1 MRKNVVS
8 AILLASA
15 TLIAL
20 AAGCASTAVNE
31 RPEPNVV
38 ELWSVP
44 SHAEVSLDCGA
55 GRVEKGTTPLRVDVP
70 RYPERCTIDL
80 AAEGY
85 RPLHMRFDRGLVLKE
100 GLPLREEEHHQL
112 EQSAGTLDMLLFPLQ
127 NLSDNIQNAAMR
139 KLRADYRLEVK
150 LIPLK

>member
-1 MRKNVVS
+1 MRKNVAS
-8 AILLASA
+8 AILVV
-15 TLIAL
+15 L
-20 AAGCASTAVNE
+20 AAGCASTSVNE

-44 SHAEVSLDCGA
+44 SHASVSLDCGA
-55 GRVEKGTTPLRVDVP
+55 GRVEEGTTPLRVDVP
-70 RYPERCTIDL
+70 RYPERCFIDL
-80 AAEGY
+80 VADGY

-112 EQSAGTLDMLLFPLQ
+112 EQSATTLDMLLFPLQ

-139 KLRADYRLEVK
+139 KLHADYRLEVK
-150 LIPLK
+150 LIPR

>member
-1 MRKNVVS
+1 MRRIASVVF
-8 AILLASA
+8 LVLV
-15 TLIAL
+15 
-20 AAGCASTAVNE
+20 AGCASQAVNE

-38 ELWSVP
+38 EVWSTP
-44 SHAEVSLDCGA
+44 SHAAVSLDCGA
-55 GRVEKGTTPLRVDVP
+55 GTIEKGTTPLRVDVP

-80 AAEGY
+80 VAEGY

-112 EQSAGTLDMLLFPLQ
+112 EQSASTLDMVLFPLQ
-127 NLSDNIQNAAMR
+127 NLADRIQNAATQ
-139 KLRADYRLEVK
+139 KLRADYRLEFK

>member
-1 MRKNVVS
+1 MHKRF
-8 AILLASA
+8 ASA
-15 TLIAL
+15 VLLVL
-20 AAGCASTAVNE
+20 AAGCVSSTAVDE

-44 SHAEVSLDCGA
+44 SHASVSLDCGA
-55 GRVEKGTTPLRVDVP
+55 GTVEKGTTPLRVDVP
-70 RYPERCTIDL
+70 HYPERCTIDV

-127 NLSDNIQNAAMR
+127 NLGDSIRNATLR
-139 KLRADYRLEVK
+139 KLRADYRLELK
-150 LIPLK
+150 LIKR

>member
-1 MRKNVVS
+1 MRKNVAS
-8 AILLASA
+8 AILVMLA
-15 TLIAL
+15 

-44 SHAEVSLDCGA
+44 SHASVSLDCGA
-55 GRVEKGTTPLRVDVP
+55 GRIEEGTTPLRVDVP
-70 RYPERCTIDL
+70 RYPERCTIDF
-80 AAEGY
+80 AADGY
-85 RPLHMRFDRGLVLKE
+85 RPLHMRFDRGLVLRE

-150 LIPLK
+150 LIPR

>member
-1 MRKNVVS
+1 MRKHVSS
-8 AILLASA
+8 AILVMLA
-15 TLIAL
+15 
-20 AAGCASTAVNE
+20 AAGCASSTSVSE

-38 ELWSVP
+38 ELWSTP
-44 SHAEVSLDCGA
+44 SHASVSLDCGA
-55 GRVEKGTTPLRVDVP
+55 GKIEQGTTPLRVDVP

-80 AAEGY
+80 VAEGY

-112 EQSAGTLDMLLFPLQ
+112 EQSATTLDMLLFPLQ
-127 NLSDNIQNAAMR
+127 NLGDNIRNATLR
-139 KLRADYRLEVK
+139 KLRADYRLELK

>member
-1 MRKNVVS
+1 MRR
-8 AILLASA
+8 IASA
-15 TLIAL
+15 AFLVL
-20 AAGCASTAVNE
+20 AAGCATQAVNE

-38 ELWSVP
+38 EVWSTP
-44 SHAEVSLDCGA
+44 SHASVSLDCGA
-55 GRVEKGTTPLRVDVP
+55 GTIEKGTTPLRVDVP

-80 AAEGY
+80 VAEGY

-112 EQSAGTLDMLLFPLQ
+112 EQSASTLDMVLFPLQ
-127 NLSDNIQNAAMR
+127 NLADRIQNATMQ
-139 KLRADYRLEVK
+139 KLHADYRLEFK